1 MRNSAA
7 ERVRSEDL
15 IALGLKT
22 PEARRLSAEVNRL
35 LGTCSSVECWRR
47 ISGGLL
53 SPAHPFPFH
62 QLLHRTVSRPASR
75 RPARGGGSTVETPR
89 PFSSSTKRA
98 RQRARDGPPAHFRP
112 GAGFHPGIEPGANP
126 GATGSGIVCRTS
138 LLDRRE
144 PLRVLGVDDPASG
157 DPVPDSAG
165 PDPGFDTRC
174 GKREVAA
181 RRQTE
186 HRRELF

>member
-62 QLLHRTVSRPASR
+62 QLLHRTVFDNERETGPPPIFVPAPDSIQESNL
-75 RPARGGGSTVETPR
+75 ARIQEQLGLESYAELHSWTVENRSGYWELMIRHLGIRFRTWRESRSNWVWNRMPNFTP
-89 PFSSSTKRA
+89 
-98 RQRARDGPPAHFRP
+98 GP
-112 GAGFHPGIEPGANP
+112 
-126 GATGSGIVCRTS
+126 
-138 LLDRRE
+138 
-144 PLRVLGVDDPASG
+144 
-157 DPVPDSAG
+157 
-165 PDPGFDTRC
+165 
-174 GKREVAA
+174 
-181 RRQTE
+181 
-186 HRRELF
+186 